1 MLCIFLLIKYEIFIK
16 KIMNMILMIKT
27 TINYW
32 NLLVSTNTVINIS
45 TFTLVTTILIKL
57 RNKIKIIR
65 IKINDTG
72 HDYVATVRPE
82 R

>member
-1 MLCIFLLIKYEIFIK
+1 MLCIFPLIKYEIFIK